1 MWEFIKEYLSEGLI
15 AALTGIVTYIVGRR
29 QANAEIKKTEGDAL
43 KTVQEVYDKF
53 SSDMMAKY
61 VELRAE
67 VVSLTEDLRKLRS
80 NQIQIEREL
89 ADCRKGINQQ

>member
-67 VVSLTEDLRKLRS
+67 VVSLTEDLKKLRS

-89 ADCRKGINQQ
+89 ADCRKGISK

>member
-1 MWEFIKEYLSEGLI
+1 MWEFVKEYLSEGLI
-15 AALTGIVTYIVGRR
+15 AALTGIVTYFVGKR
-29 QANAEIKKTEGDAL
+29 QANAEVKKTEGDAL

-67 VVSLTEDLRKLRS
+67 VVSLTEDLKKLRS

-89 ADCRKGINQQ
+89 ADCRKGINK

>member
-1 MWEFIKEYLSEGLI
+1 MWEIVKEYLSEGLI
-15 AALTGIVTYIVGRR
+15 AALTGIVTYFVGKR
-29 QANAEIKKTEGDAL
+29 QANAEVKKTEGDAL

-67 VVSLTEDLRKLRS
+67 VVTLTEDLGKLRK
-80 NQIQIEREL
+80 NQLQLEREL
-89 ADCRKGINQQ
+89 ADCRKGISK